1 MNTNALVTPSPI
13 SAKYWSE
20 LKDLSDNVKLE
31 LITLL
36 SSSMTHPEEPAAKPR
51 KGWASRFA
59 GVWKDSRSAEEL
71 MNGYLLD
78 TSTCIFL
85 LRGKHSVEDRL
96 NEIDESKCYISD
108 IVVAELVFGAY
119 YSDQIEENLRQV
131 EEFVSEMKIVT
142 FDETLHIF
150 AQERAKL
157 WKAGKKIEDFDLL
170 IGCAAKA
177 KDLTIVTH
185 NRKHFEHIEGLRIE
199 DWAV

>member
-1 MNTNALVTPSPI
+1 
-13 SAKYWSE
+13 
-20 LKDLSDNVKLE
+20 
-31 LITLL
+31 
-36 SSSMTHPEEPAAKPR
+36 
-51 KGWASRFA
+51 
-59 GVWKDSRSAEEL
+59 

-85 LRGKHSVEDRL
+85 LRGKRSVEEKL
-96 NEIDESKCYISD
+96 NEIDEDNCDISE
-108 IVVAELVFGAY
+108 VVLAELIFGAY
-119 YSDQIEENLRQV
+119 YSEQIEDNLRQV
-131 EEFVSEMKIVT
+131 EEFVSEMKIIT
-142 FDETLHIF
+142 FDETIHTF

-185 NRKHFEHIEGLRIE
+185 NRKHFEHIEGLQIE